1 MVPDFV
7 FIVALNTNPGNKMLP
22 DFIHVHVSLFYT
34 CITLEKWGLHIKSE
48 HYRNIT
54 ACFFNKILS
63 YKVNLQLIFYLE
75 FIPRT
80 CPLRACLFS

>member
-34 CITLEKWGLHIKSE
+34 YITFREMRIGHQI
-48 HYRNIT
+48 
-54 ACFFNKILS
+54 
-63 YKVNLQLIFYLE
+63 
-75 FIPRT
+75 RT
-80 CPLRACLFS
+80 S